1 MITEDETG
9 IIYFS
14 KPVQLDSKT
23 MKSRNIKTVVS
34 VGLSFFHDCFN
45 ADMAVTEKVLNR
57 NLGMFCNFGY
67 RSLLFPVK
75 HDYLSVLSSTPI
87 KMINNKKRKYK

>member
-1 MITEDETG
+1 M
-9 IIYFS
+9 
-14 KPVQLDSKT
+14 
-23 MKSRNIKTVVS
+23 TV
-34 VGLSFFHDCFN
+34 FK
-45 ADMAVTEKVLNR
+45 ADMTVIEKFLNR

-75 HDYLSVLSSTPI
+75 HDYLSVLSSTSI